1 MKLTYA
7 KTRLAALLALLIAVS
22 LLLGACGAKK
32 EAPATASAPA
42 GDTILVTEAFH
53 SLLYLP
59 LYVAKDKG
67 FFAKNGINI
76 SAIRAAGSGPTA
88 LASVLAG
95 EAAFSIHGPE
105 HVAFAKAKGGEA
117 RALSTVANSAPVW
130 VLAPKGVT
138 IATPKDFKGKKI
150 VVGLAPTTS
159 NTLIKKLLI
168 DNGLDPA
175 KDVTITEVQNGSE
188 LGPVL
193 AKQADVAVVYEP
205 QADQGISQGLEIV
218 YDFAKS
224 NPEFAFST
232 VNTSLKIIKEKPD
245 LAKRFVAAMQA
256 SLEYIHANPAE
267 AKAVAKKEFPN
278 MDPVT
283 VEKAVQRMIDS
294 KVYLK
299 NGHITESAYK
309 KAMEIQKFIGN
320 IKTDI
325 PYGDIVD
332 PSFTK

>member
-1 MKLTYA
+1 MKLAHA
-7 KTRLAALLALLIAVS
+7 KTRLAALLAVLLAVS

-32 EAPATASAPA
+32 DAPTAAAPA

-59 LYVAKDKG
+59 LYVARDKG

-117 RALSTVANSAPVW
+117 RALSAVANSAPVW

-159 NTLIKKLLI
+159 NTLIRKLLI

-205 QADQGISQGLEIV
+205 QADQGIAQGLEIV
-218 YDFAKS
+218 YDFAKT
-224 NPEFAFST
+224 NPDFAFST
-232 VNTSLKIIKEKPD
+232 VNTSLKNIKEKPG
-245 LAKRFVAAMQA
+245 LVKRFVAAMQA

-278 MDPVT
+278 MDPAV
-283 VEKAVQRMIDS
+283 VDKAVQRMIDS
-294 KVYLK
+294 KVYLQ
-299 NGHITESAYK
+299 NGLVTESAYK